1 MPHSRQQFVRGALLA
16 FTTLTISAPSIS
28 AERPE
33 DAIKFRRAAYSV
45 IGWKFDQLISMAK
58 GVKPFDKDEF
68 LRNASLIEQLSKASL
83 EGFTADANK
92 GDTKAKPEIW
102 ANMSDFKA
110 KTETMQ
116 LETGKLMTIAK
127 AGNLADVKAQVGKVG
142 ASCKACH
149 DEYRQ
154 R

>member
-1 MPHSRQQFVRGALLA
+1 MSHSRQFVCGALLA
-16 FTTLTISAPSIS
+16 FTTLTISTPSMP

-45 IGWKFDQLISMAK
+45 IGWKFDQLVAMAK

-68 LRNASLIEQLSKASL
+68 LRNASLIEQLSKAPI
-83 EGFTADANK
+83 EGFTAGADK
-92 GDTKAKPEIW
+92 GDTRAKPEIW
-102 ANMSDFKA
+102 TNMSDFKT

-116 LETGKLMTIAK
+116 LETSKLITIAK

-154 R
+154 K

>member
-1 MPHSRQQFVRGALLA
+1 MSHSRQFICGALLT
-16 FTTLTISAPSIS
+16 FSTLAISTPAMS

-45 IGWKFDQLISMAK
+45 IGWKFDQLVAMAK
-58 GVKPFDKDEF
+58 GAKPFDKDEF
-68 LRNASLIEQLSKASL
+68 LRNASLIEQLSKAPL
-83 EGFTADANK
+83 EGFSAGTDK
-92 GDTKAKPEIW
+92 GDTKAKPDIW
-102 ANMSDFKA
+102 TDMNDFKT

-116 LETGKLMTIAK
+116 LETGKLVNIAK
-127 AGNLADVKAQVGKVG
+127 TGNLADIKAQVGKVG

-154 R
+154 K